1 MTQTIINWVI
11 QAALFLYYAC
21 VGAAFMMMA
30 AAFAESR
37 GLSGLDPAMLK
48 GLLSI
53 FPLAMCC
60 LIGWL
65 TGRALRR
72 TGKGELFSLRGA
84 VLPAPLKLGQ
94 LVIFAYAALCALAVL
109 WALGLGGTGTGLS
122 SMAAALPVFAVAVLT
137 YQITGHGLKRGIPA
151 DG

>member
-1 MTQTIINWVI
+1 MTQTIINRVI

-21 VGAAFMMMA
+21 TGAAFTMMT

-37 GLSGLDPAMLK
+37 GLSDLDPAMLK
-48 GLLSI
+48 GYLAI
-53 FPLAMCC
+53 FALAMCC

-65 TGRALRR
+65 AGRALRR
-72 TGKGELFSLRGA
+72 TGKRELFSLRGA
-84 VLPAPLKLGQ
+84 RLPASLKLAQ

-109 WALGLGGTGTGLS
+109 WALGLGGTGPGLAG
-122 SMAAALPVFAVAVLT
+122 MAAALPVFAVAVLT
-137 YQITGHGLKRGIPA
+137 YQITGHGLKQGIPA